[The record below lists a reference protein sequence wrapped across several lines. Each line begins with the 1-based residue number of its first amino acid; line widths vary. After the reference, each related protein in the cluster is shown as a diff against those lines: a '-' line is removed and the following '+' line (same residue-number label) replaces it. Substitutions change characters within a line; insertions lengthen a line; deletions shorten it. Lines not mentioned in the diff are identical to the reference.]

1 MEKLSGV
8 SKFITG
14 SPNWHGAP
22 PEKRRAEWRYS
33 VETGKYDNRPIDKE
47 YFKKYMS
54 VKSNALAVLEW
65 FLGATYQSIKR
76 GLSVLITRKIA
87 K

>member
-1 MEKLSGV
+1 MEKLSEV
-8 SKFITG
+8 SMFITG
-14 SPNWHGAP
+14 NPNWHGAP

-54 VKSNALAVLEW
+54 VKVECPSCSRMVLRGD
-65 FLGATYQSIKR
+65 LSKHKKR
-76 GLSVLITRKIA
+76 PICVNNTKDS
-87 K
+87 